1 MADAHCKTRGA
12 NTAVN
17 DHMFDTAVP
26 FPNIRQP
33 GAGSNASSSSWAVRT
48 VLTAT
53 IPSYTSSE
61 RRSLRSLVPTG
72 NGFRTCF
79 WLLQRRR
86 LRPHGRRA
94 ETWRRQN
101 LSHIG
106 YPHPTEGHHAPDFVF
121 HETALLPSVFRG
133 TSAQSRH
140 ETRSQLIKTCGK
152 IFSIHNILITKRY

>member
-61 RRSLRSLVPTG
+61 RRSLRSLVRPGTASG
-72 NGFRTCF
+72 RASGFCSDDACVHMAAVQRHGGDRTC
-79 WLLQRRR
+79 LIL
-86 LRPHGRRA
+86 G
-94 ETWRRQN
+94 T
-101 LSHIG
+101 
-106 YPHPTEGHHAPDFVF
+106 PHPTEGHHAPDFVF

-152 IFSIHNILITKRY
+152 FFQYITY